1 MRKKLKRMEVPGPK
15 ASELIQRDE
24 KVIGRATYIRF
35 YPMVL
40 EGGVGSTVTD
50 IDGNKYIDFQAGAAV
65 ANVGYC
71 HPKVV
76 KAVEDQINKLTHNC
90 FALFSNQ
97 ITVRLAEKL
106 IEITP
111 GNFRKKLWFGL
122 SGSDANDCLFK
133 LSRYSTKRKRIIS
146 FLGSYHGQTMGAY
159 SLSGHKAESHFL
171 PIPGVV
177 KVPYAYCYRCPFK
190 MEHPECDLQCISFIE
205 DHIFKTICPPEDV
218 AGILVEPIQGDAG
231 MIVPPDEFLRE
242 LKRISDEN
250 GMLFMVDEVRT
261 GFGRT
266 GTMFAINH
274 LGLEPDF
281 IAMAKPMASG
291 FPISAC
297 VARAEILDSLMGSH
311 LLTTGGSPI
320 GAAAALATIEV
331 LEEENI
337 YERAE
342 RMGNYLRG
350 RLEEMKERHKL
361 IGDVRGRGLFI
372 GAELVKDRKTKEPAP
387 VETHKVCFRS
397 WEYGLVLVFNG
408 THSNVLDIVP
418 PLVTS
423 REEVDKALEIL
434 ERAITDV
441 EEGTVPDT
449 LLEGFQAW

>member
-1 MRKKLKRMEVPGPK
+1 MSKKLNRMKVPGPK
-15 ASELIQRDE
+15 ASELVQRDE
-24 KVIGRATYIRF
+24 KVIGKVTYIRF
-35 YPMVL
+35 YPMVF
-40 EGGVGSTVTD
+40 EAGVGSVVTD
-50 IDGNKYIDFQAGAAV
+50 VDGNKYIDFQAGAAV

-76 KAVEDQINKLTHNC
+76 KAVEEQMNKLTHNC

-97 ITVRLAEKL
+97 ITVKLAEKL
-106 IEITP
+106 VEITP
-111 GNFRKKLWFGL
+111 GKFRRKVWFGL

-133 LSRYSTKRKRIIS
+133 LARFNTKRERIIS

-171 PIPGVV
+171 PFPGVV

-190 MEHPECDLQCISFIE
+190 MEYPECGLQCINFIE
-205 DHIFKTICPPEDV
+205 DHIFTSICPPEDV
-218 AGILVEPIQGDAG
+218 AGILVEPIQGDSG
-231 MIVPPDEFLRE
+231 MIVPPDEFLKE
-242 LKRISDEN
+242 LKRISEEN

-266 GTMFAINH
+266 GAMFAVNH

-281 IAMAKPMASG
+281 IVMAKPMASG

-297 VARAEILDSLMGSH
+297 VAKAEILDGPMGGH

-320 GAAAALATIEV
+320 GAAAALANIQV
-331 LEEENI
+331 LEEENLC
-337 YERAE
+337 EKAKRT
-342 RMGNYLRG
+342 GNYMMR
-350 RLEEMKERHKL
+350 RLEEMKDEHTL

-372 GAELVKDRKTKEPAP
+372 GVELVKNKKTREPASL
-387 VETHKVCFRS
+387 ETHKVCYRA

-418 PLVTS
+418 PLVIS
-423 REEVDKALEIL
+423 REEVDRGLEIL
-434 ERAITDV
+434 EGAIKDV
-441 EEGTVPDT
+441 EKGKVPDS
-449 LLEGFQAW
+449 LLEGFKAW